1 MTGEYN
7 KAIVAFLGGVV
18 TLVAAFGIDVSWAS
32 PELISG
38 VGSFL
43 TAILVWLIPN
53 AKPAA

>member
-1 MTGEYN
+1 MVTGFD

-18 TLVAAFGIDVSWAS
+18 TLVAAFGVDVSWAT

-43 TAILVWLIPN
+43 TAVLVYLIPN
-53 AKPAA
+53 KTA